1 MQRNTTTQLSVN
13 TIRRLGYNFPG
24 AKWIG
29 RILESRK
36 TEDPIDQNL
45 RSYSA
50 DQ

>member
-1 MQRNTTTQLSVN
+1 MQRNITTQLSIN
-13 TIRRLGYNFPG
+13 TRRRLSYNLPG

-36 TEDPIDQNL
+36 TEDLIDQNL

-50 DQ
+50 D